1 MGLFETE
8 DEVARRGSRAERREV
23 YKQLTRGQDDARVNM
38 SWNTWFIETLVQ
50 ARVLG
55 KVIFLDTDMGVIR
68 SDQIYALAPDWVI
81 IDTPE
86 GAQGYVRQMIART
99 QVRCVLMKDLLSP
112 DAYENGE
119 SLDDAEGTD

>member
-23 YKQLTRGQDDARVNM
+23 HKQLTRGQDDARVNT

-55 KVIFLDTDMGVIR
+55 KVIFLDTDLGLIR

-81 IDTPE
+81 VDTPDGIE
-86 GAQGYVRQMIART
+86 YVRQMIPRT

-119 SLDDAEGTD
+119 SVDDVEGTE